1 RGCNE
6 EIPSRGPLAVLTVPG
21 AVDGWRQAHERHG
34 RLAWGSLFDDAIR
47 YARDGYPGGHSLADW
62 LGTDA
67 SLLAKHKD
75 AGRLFMPD
83 GVPSRDGARLRIPE
97 LAASFETIAKEGGRS
112 FYEGGIAERICKA
125 LAPTGSPLEPSDFAR
140 FQAEWVDP

>member
-1 RGCNE
+1 LNASGPAAEKATIAYYRSRGCNE
-6 EIPSRGPLAVLTVPG
+6 EIPSRGPLAALTVPG

-47 YARDGYPGGHSLADW
+47 YARDGYPVGHSLADW
-62 LGTDA
+62 LVADA
-67 SLLAKHKD
+67 SLLTKHKD

-97 LAASFETIAKEGGRS
+97 LA
-112 FYEGGIAERICKA
+112 
-125 LAPTGSPLEPSDFAR
+125 
-140 FQAEWVDP
+140 